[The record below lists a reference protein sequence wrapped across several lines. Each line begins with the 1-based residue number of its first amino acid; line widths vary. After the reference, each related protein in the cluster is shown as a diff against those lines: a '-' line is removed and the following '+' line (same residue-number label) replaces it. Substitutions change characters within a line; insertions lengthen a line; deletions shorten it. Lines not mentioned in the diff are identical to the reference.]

1 MEVLM
6 PDIFYAMRMHDRV
19 SETSRAS
26 ETKNMEIKQTTN
38 ELEQKIDKLE
48 LICMALWSLLRE
60 CSDLTDEDLVKR
72 VEKIDLV
79 DGTLDGKVS
88 QSSVQ
93 CPECKRIMSA
103 KHKRC
108 LYCGYQGD
116 DGPFGIPVP

>member
-1 MEVLM
+1 M
-6 PDIFYAMRMHDRV
+6 PDIFYTMRMHDRV
-19 SETSRAS
+19 SESSRAS
-26 ETKNMEIKQTTN
+26 DSKNMEIKH
-38 ELEQKIDKLE
+38 EAKDLEQKINKLE

-60 CSDLTDEDLVKR
+60 CSDLTDEDLVQR
-72 VEKIDLV
+72 VEKIDLA

-108 LYCGYQGD
+108 LYCGYESD
-116 DGPFGIPVP
+116 EGPFGVPVP